1 MREMNFSTD
10 KFMRGLREML
20 DTMKKDFVDDM
31 CSDASIVSKRL
42 IEDFTV
48 DNDKCLK
55 HMSEIGTLAN
65 MATNFQ
71 HDCEV
76 LIDEFNNRF
85 RYDHGDQKHSATA
98 LDAMK
103 IITEIGSDIDNI
115 APHIGFLFEPDDE
128 CIPSI
133 FRDAFVETFEI
144 PAE

>member
-1 MREMNFSTD
+1 MEFSTD
-10 KFMRGLREML
+10 KFMRSLWEML
-20 DTMKKDFVDDM
+20 DTMKNNFVDDM
-31 CSDASIVSKRL
+31 CNDASIVSKRL

-48 DNDKCLK
+48 DNTKCLK

-71 HDCEV
+71 HDCKA
-76 LIDEFNNRF
+76 LYDEFDKRF

-103 IITEIGSDIDNI
+103 IITEIGNDIDNI
-115 APHIGFLFEPDDE
+115 APHIGFLFEPNDE
-128 CIPSI
+128 CLPSL
-133 FRDAFVETFEI
+133 FRDAFVSTFEI

>member
-1 MREMNFSTD
+1 MNFSTD
-10 KFMRGLREML
+10 KFMRSLWEML
-20 DTMKKDFVDDM
+20 DTMKNDFVDDM
-31 CSDASIVSKRL
+31 CNDASIVSKRL

-48 DNDKCLK
+48 NNAKCLM
-55 HMSEIGTLAN
+55 HMNEIGTLAN

-71 HDCEV
+71 HDCKA
-76 LIDEFNNRF
+76 LYDEFDKRF

-115 APHIGFLFEPDDE
+115 APHVGFLFEPEDE

-133 FRDAFVETFEI
+133 FRDAFNNTFEI

>member
-1 MREMNFSTD
+1 MRS
-10 KFMRGLREML
+10 LWEML
-20 DTMKKDFVDDM
+20 DTMKNNFVDDM
-31 CSDASIVSKRL
+31 CNDASIVSKRL

-48 DNDKCLK
+48 DNTKCLK

-71 HDCEV
+71 HDCKA
-76 LIDEFNNRF
+76 LYDEFDKRF

-103 IITEIGSDIDNI
+103 IITEIGNDIDNI
-115 APHIGFLFEPDDE
+115 APHIGFLFEPNDE
-128 CIPSI
+128 CLPSL
-133 FRDAFVETFEI
+133 FRDAFVSTFEI